1 MKVYK
6 RNGQEVD
13 FALDKIKSAINKA
26 NKSTFKKFSADIEK
40 IYSSDENATKLSYD
54 DIMRITDTAFDWDK
68 ANEYLP
74 SIGKDKFVKAVS
86 EYILVDG
93 ALDKVVET
101 TLKFLK
107 PFDVV
112 SVDDINDLVQKSLIK
127 NNVYKVAEEYITYRN
142 EKQKNKKFTDT
153 EEKVLSVID
162 GTNEE
167 LRGDNANK
175 RIDVNSSARDYIA
188 GTVCKSIAE
197 KILPSDVL
205 KAHKKK
211 LIHFHDLDYSPVMH
225 EHNCDLL
232 DLEDMLDNGF
242 CMNDVGIKSPK
253 RFSIAANL
261 AAQVNLITSSSQYG
275 GQTITWTALAKYV
288 DTTRK
293 DIAIKYTV
301 NLTGKNTDL
310 SDCKDV
316 NEVYDAYKKMSSPF
330 SRVSRKKFIDFV
342 EKETKYDIHVGV
354 KTYQFQ
360 VLCHQSSQ
368 GQTPFVS
375 NVLNLREAQN
385 EHELKDLAFIIEEVL
400 KRRIKGV
407 TDKKGLRMAPLFP
420 KLLYYVNDGLNLK
433 PGDPYYYLTK
443 LAAECMTTSMQ
454 PDIISEKK
462 NREAKK
468 GQMQPC
474 MGCRSFPFATW
485 IEKTYPIDTKFYWQ
499 DITDSN
505 TQYKGAPG
513 KNFDYSRGFGM
524 YDALPKGATKDTVAI
539 NFRGNTGWVKQ
550 FNDDGTV
557 TVLVP
562 RPYGK
567 WNAGVVTVNIPYA
580 ALQARKEVN
589 DKLGIDIGDYDKS
602 HIKDY
607 KVAFYKHYDNLLDI
621 CHKAL
626 QFRWNAVKK
635 IKAKNAPIL
644 WMYGALA
651 RLPEDACIGD
661 TLMATDDIDAVSLSI
676 GYIGL
681 YETCHA
687 VINDTNTTKDGQ
699 KFSVEVLQYMN
710 KKTTEWRINEHIGYS
725 IYGTPEESLT
735 MAASMALKRDF
746 GQVKGV
752 NDHDYVTNSYHVNPA
767 EKITAWDKLAIEGQ
781 YLQLSPGGAVSYI
794 EVPDMKKNP
803 EALEKVIQY
812 MYDNIMYSEVNT
824 KIDTCYKCGYL
835 GEMKML
841 KTENGKFKF
850 RCPNCGNEEDS
861 LMRVERRIC
870 GYMGVV
876 SSGNTNFSRLSD
888 IYDRVLHLDAE

>member
-13 FALDKIKSAINKA
+13 FALDKIRNAI
-26 NKSTFKKFSADIEK
+26 
-40 IYSSDENATKLSYD
+40 
-54 DIMRITDTAFDWDK
+54 DK
-68 ANEYLP
+68 ANRSTFNKYIKEINEISESATGKKFKYEELVNMSNDELNSKHLK
-74 SIGKDKFVKAVS
+74 SIGQ
-86 EYILVDG
+86 YILIDG
-93 ALDKVVET
+93 AFDKALEQT
-101 TLKFLK
+101 QKFLK

-112 SVDDINDLVQKSLIK
+112 SVNDINDLVEKALMK
-127 NNVYKVAEEYITYRN
+127 VNAYNVAKEFITYREN
-142 EKQKNKKFTDT
+142 KKNSSKFTDT

-175 RIDVNSSARDYIA
+175 HIDVNSSARDYIA

-211 LIHFHDLDYSPVMH
+211 LIHFHDMDYSPVMH

-242 CMNDVGIKSPK
+242 CMNDVGIKSPR
-253 RFSIAANL
+253 RFSTAANL
-261 AAQVNLITSSSQYG
+261 AAQVNLIASSSQYG

-288 DTTRK
+288 ESTRK
-293 DIAIKYTV
+293 DIAVKLAI
-301 NLTGKNTDL
+301 NLLGAADVTSFDSFAHCRNIEEIYKHYIHLAPGILGKP
-310 SDCKDV
+310 SFKWF
-316 NEVYDAYKKMSSPF
+316 SSM
-330 SRVSRKKFIDFV
+330 V
-342 EKETKYDIHVGV
+342 ESETKHDVHVGV
-354 KTYQFQ
+354 KTYQYQ

-385 EHELKDLAFIIEEVL
+385 EQELKDLAFIIEEVL

-407 TDKKGLRMAPLFP
+407 TDKNGLRMAPLFP

-433 PGDPYYYLTK
+433 PEDPYYYLTK
-443 LAAECMTTSMQ
+443 LAAKCMTTSMQ

-485 IEKTYPIDTKFYWQ
+485 VEKTYPADTKFYWQ
-499 DITDSN
+499 NITEDNMYYSN
-505 TQYKGAPG
+505 APG
-513 KNFDYSRGFGM
+513 KNFDYSRGFGV
-524 YDALPKGATKDTVAI
+524 YDALPKNATKESIVM
-539 NFRGNTGWVKQ
+539 NFRGNSGWVKQ
-550 FNDDGTV
+550 FNDDNTV

-562 RPYGK
+562 KPYAK

-589 DKLGIDIGDYDKS
+589 DKLGIDIGEYDKS
-602 HIKDY
+602 HLDEY
-607 KVAFYKHYDNLLDI
+607 KAAFYRHYDSLLDI
-621 CHKAL
+621 CHEAL

-651 RLPEDACIGD
+651 RLPEDATIGE
-661 TLMATDDIDAVSLSI
+661 TLMSTDDIDAVSLSI

-681 YETCHA
+681 YETCRA
-687 VINDTNTTKDGQ
+687 VINDTNTSKNGQ
-699 KFSVEVLQYMN
+699 KFSVEVLQHMN
-710 KKTTEWRINEHIGYS
+710 EMTTKWRVEEHIGYS

-746 GQVKGV
+746 GQVAGV

-767 EKITAWDKLAIEGQ
+767 EPIDAWTKLKIEGQ
-781 YLQLSPGGAVSYI
+781 YLQLSPGGAVSYV

-803 EALEKVIQY
+803 RALEEVIQY
-812 MYDNIMYSEVNT
+812 MYDNIMYSEVNS

-841 KTENGKFKF
+841 KTDNGKFKF

-861 LMRVERRIC
+861 QMRVERRIC

-876 SSGNTNFSRLSD
+876 SSGNTNHSRLAD